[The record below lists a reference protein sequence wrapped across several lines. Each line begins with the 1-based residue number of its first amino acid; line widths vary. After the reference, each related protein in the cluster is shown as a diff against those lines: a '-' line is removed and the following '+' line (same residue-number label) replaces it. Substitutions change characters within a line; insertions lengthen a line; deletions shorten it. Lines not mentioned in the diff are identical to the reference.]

1 VSRRLWAGLLCGFL
15 AAAVPSQGYYYFVH
29 YLNGVNAPEKFDFS
43 ALPAHTV
50 TFFVSEDGPAT
61 YSETDTFNSL
71 LGQIQQAA
79 AVWNGVASSGL
90 RVSFGGFENAS
101 TQQNTPGGDVIFEDL
116 PPGVEGYGGPT
127 STTSPVTGAGGSQFV
142 PITRSVIHLNRNLTL
157 APGPS
162 YSQSFFMTVLHEMG
176 HALGLQHTFTSATM
190 SQATTRAT
198 TLTDPLGADDVA
210 GISALYPNAGFAQ
223 FGSITGQVTVGGQ
236 PVHLASVV
244 AIQAGA
250 DAVSAVTNPDGSF
263 RIDGIPPG
271 QYYVYAHTMP
281 PDADIFGPWNADG
294 TVAAASGPV
303 NTVFYATTSAVQV
316 QAGMVTGGINIATTA
331 RADVPLYDGQVYGFF
346 DNDSIEVT
354 PADVN
359 MLASGP
365 TTVAAS
371 IVTAANG
378 LAPGLA
384 VQAMGSSVAITNVQ
398 PYAGNGFTYYA
409 LGLSFNPQAQPG
421 SQHLI
426 FQIPGY
432 LYILP
437 SAINL
442 TRSDPPTVTSVNANG
457 DGTLSLTGTNWTST
471 TLLYF
476 DSLPATIVSL
486 DPRAGAAVVIPPQGA
501 NNQQATVTAYNPDGQ
516 NSQLLQSASPITF
529 AYGSVATPS
538 ISITPSSLP
547 AGAAAAIDIT
557 ASGFS
562 FTQGATTI
570 GFGTSDVFV
579 QRLFVLSPTH
589 IQADVYVSPN
599 AALSNPDVTAISGF
613 QVATAPSAFQ
623 ITPAVTGLAAPYPL
637 LVNGVSGLTGSYAGA
652 IVSLYG
658 FNLAAPNGTPSI
670 SIGGQAAT
678 ILYASA
684 SQINLQIPAG
694 LAPGPSTLLLN
705 NGLLPG
711 LPITV
716 NIDTPP
722 ADIAAVQNSAGAY
735 VYGAS
740 PAHPG
745 DTLIVTLTGFGQ
757 PGVTVAPS
765 AVQVGVGGISHP
777 ATQITQVGE
786 YTQVTFQLNP
796 NDPVGQSEQLVV
808 YLNGRSSYPAVIPVV
823 NPGD

>member
-1 VSRRLWAGLLCGFL
+1 MSRRLSAGLLCGLL
-15 AAAVPSQGYYYFVH
+15 AAAAPSQGYYYFVH
-29 YLNGVNAPEKFDFS
+29 YLNGGNAAEKFDFS
-43 ALPAHTV
+43 ALPARTV
-50 TFFVSEDGPAT
+50 TFFVSEDGPT
-61 YSETDTFNSL
+61 IYTPTDTFNSV

-90 RVSFGGFENAS
+90 RVSFGGLENAS

-127 STTSPVTGAGGSQFV
+127 STASPVTAADGSQFV

-198 TLTDPLGADDVA
+198 TLTHPLGADDVA
-210 GISALYPNAGFAQ
+210 GISALYPNGGVAQ
-223 FGSITGQVTVGGQ
+223 FGSITGQVTAGGQ

-250 DAVSAVTNPDGSF
+250 DAVSAVTNPDGTF

-271 QYYVYAHTMP
+271 LYSVYAHTMP
-281 PDADIFGPWNADG
+281 PDADISGPWNADG
-294 TVAAASGPV
+294 SVAAASGPV
-303 NTVFYATTSAVQV
+303 DTVFYSTTTGVNV
-316 QAGMVTGGINIATTA
+316 QAGTVTGGINIATTA

-346 DNDSIEVT
+346 NNDSIEIT

-359 MLASGP
+359 MFASGP

-378 LAPGLA
+378 LAPDLT
-384 VQAMGSSVAITNVQ
+384 VQALGSSVAITNVQ
-398 PYAGNGFTYYA
+398 PYTGNGFTYYA
-409 LGLSFNPQAQPG
+409 LSLGFNPQGAPG

-432 LYILP
+432 LYVLP
-437 SAINL
+437 SGINL
-442 TRSDPPTVTSVNANG
+442 TQSDPPTVTSVNANG
-457 DGTLSLTGTNWTST
+457 DGTLTVAGTNWTSR

-476 DSLPATIVSL
+476 DSLPATILSL
-486 DPRAGAAVVIPPQGA
+486 DPNAGAAVVIPPQGA
-501 NNQQATVTAYNPDGQ
+501 NNQQAIVTAYNADGQ
-516 NSQLLQSASPITF
+516 NSQLLQSASPVTF
-529 AYGSVATPS
+529 AYGSTATPGIS
-538 ISITPSSLP
+538 ISPSSLP
-547 AGAAAAIDIT
+547 AGAEAVVDIT
-557 ASGFS
+557 ASGFT
-562 FTQGATTI
+562 FTSGATTV
-570 GFGTSDVFV
+570 GFGTSDIMV
-579 QRLFVLSPTH
+579 QRLFVLSPNH
-589 IQADVYVSPN
+589 IQADVYVSPS
-599 AALSNPDVTAISGF
+599 AALSNSDVTAISGF

-623 ITPAVTGLAAPYPL
+623 ITPALTGLAAPYPL
-637 LVNGVSGLTGSYAGA
+637 LINGVSGLTGSYAGA

-678 ILYASA
+678 ILYASP

-694 LAPGPSTLLLN
+694 LAPGATTLLVN

-722 ADIAAVQNSAGAY
+722 ADIAGVQNSSGAY
-735 VYGAS
+735 IYGAS
-740 PAHPG
+740 PTHPG

-757 PGVTVAPS
+757 PGASVAPS
-765 AVQVGVGGISHP
+765 AVQVAVGGVSHP
-777 ATQITQVGE
+777 ATQISQVGE

-796 NDPVGQSEQLVV
+796 SDPVGQSEQLVV
-808 YLNGRSSYPAVIPVV
+808 YLNGRSSYPALIPVV
-823 NPGD
+823 ALGE

>member
-1 VSRRLWAGLLCGFL
+1 MSRRLPVGLFCGLL
-15 AAAVPSQGYYYFVH
+15 AAAAPSQGYYYFVH
-29 YLNGVNAPEKFDFS
+29 YLNGGNAPEKFDLS
-43 ALPAHTV
+43 AVPARTV
-50 TFFVSEDGPAT
+50 TFFVSEGGPTT
-61 YSETDTFNSL
+61 YTQTDTFNSV
-71 LGQIQQAA
+71 LGQIRHAA
-79 AVWNGVASSGL
+79 TVWNGVTSSTL
-90 RVSFGGFENAS
+90 RVSFGGFENAA
-101 TQQNTPGGDVIFEDL
+101 TQQNAPGGDVIFEDL

-127 STTSPVTGAGGSQFV
+127 STVTVPDGSPFV

-198 TLTDPLGADDVA
+198 TLTHPLGADDIA
-210 GISALYPNAGFAQ
+210 GISALYPNAGLTQ
-223 FGSITGQVTVGGQ
+223 FGSITGQVTAGGQ

-244 AIQAGA
+244 AIRAGA
-250 DAVSAVTNPDGSF
+250 DAVSAVTNPDGTF
-263 RIDGIPPG
+263 RIDGVPPG
-271 QYYVYAHTMP
+271 QYSVYAHTMP
-281 PDADIFGPWNADG
+281 PDADISGPWNADG

-303 NTVFYATTSAVQV
+303 DTVFYPTTSGVAV
-316 QAGMVTGGINIATTA
+316 QAGMVTGAINIATA
-331 RADVPLYDGQVYGFF
+331 SRGDVPLYDGQVYGFF
-346 DNDSIEVT
+346 DNDAIEIT

-359 MLASGP
+359 MLTSGP

-378 LAPGLA
+378 LAPGLGA
-384 VQAMGSSVAITNVQ
+384 QVIGDAAAITGIQ
-398 PYAGNGFTYYA
+398 PYTGNGFTYYA
-409 LGLSFNPQAQPG
+409 LNLSFNPQGQPG
-421 SQHLI
+421 PQHLI
-426 FQIPGY
+426 FEIPGY

-437 SAINL
+437 SGINL
-442 TRSDPPTVTSVNANG
+442 TQSDPPTVTAVNVNG
-457 DGTLSLTGTNWTST
+457 DGTLAITGTNWTST

-486 DPRAGAAVVIPPQGA
+486 DPKAGAAVVIPPQGA
-501 NNQQATVTAYNPDGQ
+501 SNQQATITAYNVDGQ
-516 NSQLLQSASPITF
+516 NSQLLQSASPVTF
-529 AYGSVATPS
+529 AYGSAPTPS
-538 ISITPSSLP
+538 ISISPSSLP
-547 AGAAAAIDIT
+547 AGAEAVVDIT
-557 ASGFS
+557 ASGFT
-562 FTQGATTI
+562 FTPGATTV
-570 GFGTSDVFV
+570 GFGTSDIFV
-579 QRLFVLSPTH
+579 QRIFALSPDH

-623 ITPAVTGLAAPYPL
+623 ITPSVAGLAAPYPL
-637 LVNGVSGLTGSYAGA
+637 LVNGLSGLTGSYAGA

-658 FNLAAPNGTPSI
+658 YNLAAPNGTPSI
-670 SIGGQAAT
+670 LIGGQAAT
-678 ILYASA
+678 ILYASP

-694 LAPGPSTLLLN
+694 LAPGPTTLLID

-722 ADIAAVQNSAGAY
+722 ADIAAVQNSSGAY
-735 VYGAS
+735 IYSAS
-740 PAHPG
+740 PAHSG

-757 PGVTVAPS
+757 PGATVAAS
-765 AVQVGVGGISHP
+765 AVQVGVGGVSHQ
-777 ATQITQVGE
+777 ATQINQIGE

-796 NDPVGQSEQLVV
+796 NDQVGQSEQLVV
-808 YLNGRSSYPAVIPVV
+808 YLNGRSSYPALIPVV